1 MWTRLQTG
9 CSADTAKAEGKKV
22 EMQSFWWD
30 HPLLEQVLGH
40 SPIGVVARVWRP
52 TNCAGP
58 MLPRKSLNC
67 ASDAR
72 QTPP

>member
-1 MWTRLQTG
+1 MLGFRCDPPPPLVRLKP
-9 CSADTAKAEGKKV
+9 A
-22 EMQSFWWD
+22 
-30 HPLLEQVLGH
+30 LGH
-40 SPIGVVARVWRP
+40 SPMGVVASVWRP

-58 MLPRKSLNC
+58 MLPRKSLNW

>member
-1 MWTRLQTG
+1 
-9 CSADTAKAEGKKV
+9 
-22 EMQSFWWD
+22 MQGVWWE
-30 HPLLEQVLGH
+30 PLPDLEQVLGH

-58 MLPRKSLNC
+58 MLPRKSLNW